1 MTSIREMEVS
11 ELAEEFGYQ
20 LLNTGYHGCCTGFEH
35 SLEDGK
41 SILITIDEDALAP
54 NDPMEECVAY
64 VYDELGDYEPIS
76 QPIAFRKLLV
86 LLQVKFQI

>member
-20 LLNTGYHGCCTGFEH
+20 LLNTGGGCTGFEH

-64 VYDELGDYEPIS
+64 LYDELGDYEPIS